1 MSITNR
7 TEDVAKLIL
16 RVSVGSLML
25 LHGIAKLTNLQS
37 LAFIKGQLEST
48 GLSPLLAYGVYIGE
62 IVAPILIVLGIYTR
76 FGGFLMFVNMI
87 FAIALVHMHEL
98 LTLTE
103 YGGWSLELQAFYLI
117 TALVIMLLGSGKFA
131 IKPD

>member
-1 MSITNR
+1 
-7 TEDVAKLIL
+7 
-16 RVSVGSLML
+16 ML

-37 LAFIKGQLEST
+37 LDFIKGQLENVAM
-48 GLSPLLAYGVYIGE
+48 SPIIAYGVYLGE
-62 IVAPILIVLGIYTR
+62 IVAPVLLILGIYTR
-76 FGGFLMFVNMI
+76 FGGFLIFVNMI
-87 FAIALVHMHEL
+87 FAIALVHIDEL

-117 TALVIMLLGSGKFA
+117 SAFVIMLIGSGRFA